1 MVGRQ
6 RRLELR
12 ERRTGRQPGF
22 VEPLDERRLG
32 HGDQLRRRR
41 NFGQQR
47 QQVFVLPPRRGIELV
62 VAVDVGLHDR
72 RLDPLRRLL
81 PARIDRKR
89 HGRRHDDGQRRTHP
103 VPHAAPMQPR
113 LEKEQV
119 ADQHPQRTAEDTR
132 IFVPLHGPCVVR
144 ETVAQQQPR
153 KREFAHGVPIFGSD
167 PARDQQRVGQ
177 RLVRPLAHRMEQH
190 EGQHIEEGRD
200 ERRGE
205 RTDGRRIPQAPD
217 RRAVPEDEGQ
227 PCPAEHPPPVAARRP
242 VTAADPQQG
251 HQRYDERKAGQSE
264 PPRRKQ
270 RRGEEHA

>member
-1 MVGRQ
+1 
-6 RRLELR
+6 
-12 ERRTGRQPGF
+12 
-22 VEPLDERRLG
+22 
-32 HGDQLRRRR
+32 
-41 NFGQQR
+41 
-47 QQVFVLPPRRGIELV
+47 
-62 VAVDVGLHDR
+62 
-72 RLDPLRRLL
+72 
-81 PARIDRKR
+81 
-89 HGRRHDDGQRRTHP
+89 
-103 VPHAAPMQPR
+103 MQPR
-113 LEKEQV
+113 LENEQV